1 VQTFFLEWPSLPD
14 DFRNLT
20 RVPTPNLQIVKALSL
35 FGRVQQLFAE
45 EFHKKGIAFSASVV
59 TENLEITADSHFTR
73 ETSQGV
79 GSSLDNE
86 SNWQWVCS
94 ALIHLLTVL
103 LTHGP
108 VSGEKSGQSVL
119 V

>member
-59 TENLEITADSHFTR
+59 TENLEITANL
-73 ETSQGV
+73 TSPGRRPRA
-79 GSSLDNE
+79 
-86 SNWQWVCS
+86 S
-94 ALIHLLTVL
+94 AHHLTMKAIGNGFALPL
-103 LTHGP
+103 FIC
-108 VSGEKSGQSVL
+108 
-119 V
+119 